1 MADTFFYIS
10 ITGAQG
16 AYFTPVSLFCKYSV
30 LVILIYVAKNTNWKF
45 DSEKS
50 IVVLYKTLL
59 YWNIVSL
66 IHAIF
71 VASGY
76 WDWKFLFFSSALF
89 LSIPLAFF
97 LGKNLEIFQL
107 VLFYT
112 INFVFLYG
120 FFIIPFALATNEE
133 LYARLMMPISLLL
146 AFIPFL
152 RNKYKYLLLIVSV
165 VSILTILDF
174 RTNIIKIAISFSVL
188 LVYYSTKIF
197 GPFAFKI
204 ARILLL
210 LVPIVLLFLAVSGKF
225 NVFTQLSEIDGYSVK
240 TAKNDASN
248 LTADTRTFLYLEVF
262 KSFENIN
269 YLLFGKS
276 AVGKYRSDFFTD
288 LVTGDLRYSSEVGFL
303 NTLLYSGLVGVI
315 IYGLFITIASHYAI
329 NRSNNWLSKIL
340 GVLIASRWTLFFLEE
355 FTQFDFNFF
364 FLWIIIGLVS
374 SKRFR
379 SMNDY
384 QVRQYLDV
392 SKVHVLRLI
401 NLKWLGYK

>member
-1 MADTFFYIS
+1 M
-10 ITGAQG
+10 
-16 AYFTPVSLFCKYSV
+16 
-30 LVILIYVAKNTNWKF
+30 
-45 DSEKS
+45 
-50 IVVLYKTLL
+50 
-59 YWNIVSL
+59 
-66 IHAIF
+66 
-71 VASGY
+71 
-76 WDWKFLFFSSALF
+76 
-89 LSIPLAFF
+89 
-97 LGKNLEIFQL
+97 EIFQL